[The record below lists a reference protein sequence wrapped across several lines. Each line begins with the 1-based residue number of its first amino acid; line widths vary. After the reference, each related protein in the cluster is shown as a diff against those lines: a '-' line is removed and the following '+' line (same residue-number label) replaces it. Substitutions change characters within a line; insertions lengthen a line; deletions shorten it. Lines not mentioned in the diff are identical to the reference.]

1 MIITISINFF
11 MVFIC
16 TVVISLLKYNMDHEK
31 FSKSLLLFSLITGL
45 TGSSFAS
52 YLVLQESEMINYM
65 QHLGYILADM
75 AGIIIFCSIF
85 LFKQRKSEQNRLYFW
100 CILIY
105 MLVLICVGIR
115 KYNEYHNVKSAIYDI
130 LLPKTLCIAG
140 GIVVFTELIIT
151 FLMNYKKYV
160 KTYRHD
166 FFKKQ
171 VIIWNLIVTVLLYP
185 FFETFFSNLKEFHF
199 SAGDIACYV
208 LLIVISIWILL
219 NMLLLFE
226 GKQSEPI
233 ICGMTVFALCSY
245 IQGMFLNN
253 YLFLMDGKKMEW
265 SVQLLTG
272 NILVWLGIIIFT
284 CVILQKNKQRM
295 VNIMFGVSGIML
307 AMQLAGGV
315 SVCVTTD
322 VAADKAVKHDYFSN
336 EGLYTAA
343 ENTNVY
349 VFVLDTFDVDY
360 WNQIIEEE
368 PDFAEPMEGF
378 IFYPDTVSQ
387 FSRTYPSIPYML
399 SEQLYFYEIP
409 QQEYNQNAV
418 SSCKIW
424 NELLDNNYNLYF
436 YEESQEYIGDEIRY
450 KAKNY
455 VAEGKEISKNV
466 SLSGTLQSMMKIS
479 GYRIMPYFIKTN
491 YLYTSEMVNS
501 AIITEV
507 RYDRPV
513 FNPLDGIVY
522 QEFQNSLEISN
533 ETKAFK
539 FIHLN
544 GAHAP
549 YYMDENCKIVDSGNT
564 SLIEQCKGSMKLVYR
579 YLSEL
584 KRLGLYENSLIIITA
599 DHGENYV
606 TKMLEQNTNP
616 ILFIKPMNNSTE
628 SMKISDVYAS
638 QNDILPTIASQLN
651 LEYDE
656 KWGIDLLNTNGKDKN
671 RKRYHYYAVVE
682 NTLQT
687 KDRTYEIEGS
697 SLDFNNWRAT
707 DEYHEFLYY

>member
-1 MIITISINFF
+1 MIITISINFL

-16 TVVISLLKYNMDHEK
+16 TVVISLLKYNVDHEK
-31 FSKSLLLFSLITGL
+31 FSKSLLLFSFIVGL
-45 TGSSFAS
+45 TGSSFAG
-52 YLVLQESEMINYM
+52 YFMLQESEMINYM
-65 QHLGYILADM
+65 QHSGYILVDLI
-75 AGIIIFCSIF
+75 GIVIFGALFI
-85 LFKQRKSEQNRLYFW
+85 FKQKKSDKHRLYFW

-105 MLVLICVGIR
+105 MMILICFGIK
-115 KYNEYHNVKSAIYDI
+115 KYSEYDNVKSAIYDI

-140 GIVVFTELIIT
+140 GIVIFTELIIT
-151 FLMNYKKYV
+151 FLMNYRKPV
-160 KTYRHD
+160 KTYKCD

-171 VIIWNLIVTVLLYP
+171 VIICNLIVTVLLYP
-185 FFETFFSNLKEFHF
+185 FLETFFSNLKEFDF
-199 SAGDIACYV
+199 SAGDIAGYV

-219 NMLLLFE
+219 NVLLLIE
-226 GKQSEPI
+226 ADQSGII
-233 ICGMTVFALCSY
+233 ICGITIFALCSY

-265 SVQLLTG
+265 SAQLLIG
-272 NILVWLGIIIFT
+272 NILVWLGIIIFV
-284 CVILQKNKQRM
+284 CIILQKNKTHM
-295 VNIMFGVSGIML
+295 VNILFGVSGIML

-315 SVCVTTD
+315 SVCFTTN
-322 VAADKAVKHDYFSN
+322 ARADKAVKHDYFSN

-360 WNQIIEEE
+360 WNQIIDEE

-409 QQEYNQNAV
+409 QQEYNKNAV
-418 SSCKIW
+418 PSCKMW

-436 YEESQEYIGDEIRY
+436 YEESPEYIGDEIRY
-450 KAKNY
+450 KAQNY
-455 VAEGKEISKNV
+455 VAEGKEISKNI

-501 AIITEV
+501 AIITEI

-513 FNPLDGIVY
+513 LNPLDGIVY
-522 QEFQNSLEISN
+522 QEFQNGLEISN
-533 ETKAFK
+533 ETNAFK

-549 YYMDENCKIVDSGNT
+549 YYMDKDCKIVDSENT

-584 KRLGLYENSLIIITA
+584 KRLGLYEKSLIIITA

-616 ILFIKPMNNSTE
+616 ILFIKPVNNSGE
-628 SMKISDVYAS
+628 NMIISDVYAS

-651 LEYDE
+651 LEYDV
-656 KWGIDLLNTNGKDKN
+656 KWGFDLLNTNGKDKN